1 MTDYL
6 VRASSLQGI
15 RPTIESLGG
24 DADKLD
30 LLNRLEAAASDAESW
45 ISYSSFL
52 TLLEESARLTAC
64 PHFGLALS
72 RHQDISI
79 LGTLGYIMQQA
90 PDLRTALHELATY
103 FGHHNQGA
111 RISLTVEKGIALWR
125 FDCKL
130 EGILPV
136 TQQVDLV
143 AGLALDVMRLLSEP
157 GWSPYVIYF
166 PHATPED
173 VKPYQ
178 RRFGC
183 PLQFNWDALAIAFDG
198 AILDQTILDSNP
210 QLHTLLED
218 YLRNMDASFG
228 DDYCGQVKHL
238 IKHALSTGDTSIER
252 VAEALGINKRTLQR
266 QLNRYQTSY
275 KALLEEVRF
284 NAARRYLLESKGSLT
299 DLADM
304 LGYSELSVFSNA
316 FRRHHGVSAREWRN
330 QHSSR

>member
-15 RPTIESLGG
+15 RPTITSLGA
-24 DADKLD
+24 DADELD
-30 LLNRLEAAASDAESW
+30 LLMRLEASVSDAESW

-52 TLLEESARLTAC
+52 TLLEESARLTHC

-72 RHQDISI
+72 QHQDISI

-103 FGHHNQGA
+103 FAHHNQGA
-111 RISLTVEKGIALWR
+111 SISLTVENGKALWR

-130 EGILPV
+130 EGVLPV
-136 TQQVDLV
+136 MQQVDLV
-143 AGLALDVMRLLSEP
+143 AGLALDVMRLLSKP
-157 GWSPYVIYF
+157 GWSPDVIYF
-166 PHATPED
+166 PHAIPED

-178 RRFGC
+178 RRFYC
-183 PLQFNWDALAIAFDG
+183 PLQFDWDSLAIAFD
-198 AILDQTILDSNP
+198 ASILDQTILDSNP
-210 QLHTLLED
+210 QLHRLLEG

-228 DDYCGQVKHL
+228 DDYCGQVQHL
-238 IKHALSTGDTSIER
+238 IKHALSTGDASIER
-252 VAEALGINKRTLQR
+252 VAGALGINKRTLQR
-266 QLNRYQTSY
+266 QLSRQGTSY

-284 NAARRYLLESKGSLT
+284 NAARRYLLESRGSLT
-299 DLADM
+299 NLADM

-316 FRRHHGVSAREWRN
+316 FRRHHGVSPREWRN
-330 QHSSR
+330 QHLPH